1 MGSFLAYELYYKIY
15 NENIKMSKPI
25 IFSGYKAL
33 SISRKEKQIY
43 LLPDEKFIKEI
54 IEVGGTP
61 QEVVDNEE
69 LLQLFTPIFRNDFKI
84 LENYNYEKKKIRL
97 SVMFPF

>member
-1 MGSFLAYELYYKIY
+1 MGSLLAYELYYKIY
-15 NENIKMSKPI
+15 NQNIKMSKPI
-25 IFSGYKAL
+25 SFSGYKEP

-43 LLPDEKFIKEI
+43 LLSDAKFIKEI

-69 LLQLFTPIFRNDFKI
+69 LLQLFTPILRNDFKM
-84 LENYNYEKKKIRL
+84 LKKYFYK
-97 SVMFPF
+97 